1 MQQEKTMKTSTRI
14 ALAFLALAG
23 WRGTAAYAARRPA
36 RPSRPAGGEMR
47 FDRLDADQSGDIT
60 FEEFSAAMKSRI
72 GEADKDGD
80 GKMTVGEIASEIERL
95 RAERMAKR
103 IVERFDTDG
112 DGMLTAAE
120 IEFAPEEDVRAA
132 RPQRRR
138 QGREGRDAARQIPP
152 RQSARLV
159 GRRGDGRSPPV
170 GEMSGRTEGGA
181 KRRFPCSCR
190 LPYTE
195 VL

>member
-1 MQQEKTMKTSTRI
+1 MQQEKTMKKSTKI
-14 ALAFLALAG
+14 ALAFLALASV
-23 WRGTAAYAARRPA
+23 GTAVAYANDEQPGRHDPR
-36 RPSRPAGGEMR
+36 AGMR

-112 DGMLTAAE
+112 DGMLTATE
-120 IEFAPEEDVRAA
+120 IESRQKKMFALLDRNDDGKVEKAEMPRGKF
-132 RPQRRR
+132 RHGNLR
-138 QGREGRDAARQIPP
+138 GRW
-152 RQSARLV
+152 
-159 GRRGDGRSPPV
+159 
-170 GEMSGRTEGGA
+170 
-181 KRRFPCSCR
+181 
-190 LPYTE
+190 
-195 VL
+195 

>member
-1 MQQEKTMKTSTRI
+1 MKTSTRI
-14 ALAFLALAG
+14 ALAFLALASVG
-23 WRGTAAYAARRPA
+23 ATAAYANDEQHGRHDPRAA
-36 RPSRPAGGEMR
+36 MR

-80 GKMTVGEIASEIERL
+80 GQMTVGEIASEIERL

-120 IEFAPEEDVRAA
+120 IVSRQKKMFALLDRNDDGKVEKQEMPRGKF
-132 RPQRRR
+132 RHGNLR
-138 QGREGRDAARQIPP
+138 GRW
-152 RQSARLV
+152 
-159 GRRGDGRSPPV
+159 
-170 GEMSGRTEGGA
+170 
-181 KRRFPCSCR
+181 
-190 LPYTE
+190 
-195 VL
+195 